1 MAIKRV
7 FLLPPSPTTTIKRA
21 LQAVISFLFPSHP
34 PFLQG
39 VGWVVFYTAYGKV
52 FWASVPSLIAHRSPI
67 KKKQK
72 TLEFFP
78 LALSTGAGNTET
90 NFSKF
95 RTLFIKKKL
104 REIPCFPIYWM
115 EGTHIIIYSFIFLGV
130 YTRSVVHSSVWALNF
145 FPSLKKKNNS
155 ILCKCCLWFQVV
167 HSLQFMNSLR
177 LFSGLR
183 RDSPENLK
191 PSQFSLFYTVC
202 DFVPVSSMQWMLMIC
217 LQVGQWCLC
226 VKALTVCCWFTFWLG
241 WTCYA
246 KGGHFSLFN

>member
-1 MAIKRV
+1 MFPHILNGRYSYYYL
-7 FLLPPSPTTTIKRA
+7 FFRLPGGLYQICCTLLSMSSK
-21 LQAVISFLFPSHP
+21 L
-34 PFLQG
+34 
-39 VGWVVFYTAYGKV
+39 
-52 FWASVPSLIAHRSPI
+52 
-67 KKKQK
+67 
-72 TLEFFP
+72 
-78 LALSTGAGNTET
+78 
-90 NFSKF
+90 FSK
-95 RTLFIKKKL
+95 
-104 REIPCFPIYWM
+104 
-115 EGTHIIIYSFIFLGV
+115 
-130 YTRSVVHSSVWALNF
+130 
-145 FPSLKKKNNS
+145 LKKKTNS